1 MAYYLVQASYG
12 AAAIGAMVK
21 HPQDRAAAIRP
32 LLERMGGKL
41 HGMWFT
47 FGEYDDPRLPSVQE
61 GEACHDVPVTPIV
74 ALAADHPN
82 RATGNLPE
90 NCRSRVVHQDRA
102 GNADFFDA
110 SSVGFPHL
118 GGAEV
123 PEDICVHRSYSSKMF
138 PSAWNVFANSTV
150 Y

>member
-47 FGEYDDPRLPSVQE
+47 FGEYDL
-61 GEACHDVPVTPIV
+61 V
-74 ALAADHPN
+74 ALAEMPD
-82 RATGNLPE
+82 ATTAAAFAMAIG
-90 NCRSRVVHQDRA
+90 SA
-102 GNADFFDA
+102 GAMA
-110 SSVGFPHL
+110 SYRTTPLLTMDEAVEAMKKAGSVAYKAPQ
-118 GGAEV
+118 
-123 PEDICVHRSYSSKMF
+123 
-138 PSAWNVFANSTV
+138 
-150 Y
+150 